1 MKSKQVQEFKETEIG
16 KIPADWEVTELEN
29 VADVID
35 PHPSHRAPQIVENGF
50 PFAGI
55 GDIAEDGTIDVLSSR
70 KIGEEFVKQQEKSY
84 TIDEFSIGYGRVG
97 TVGKIVQLRT
107 QTFRY
112 ALSPTLA
119 VINPKN
125 SIDKKFLNS
134 VLYSR
139 QFSNQV
145 FARITGTTRPTLGIQ
160 QLRKLL
166 IMIPPIDEQKSIGKS
181 LSDLT
186 RKIQNL
192 QNQNRILEQTVQAIF
207 QSWFVDFDGVNEF
220 EDSELGKIPKGW
232 ITQKL
237 GNVLIEIETGMRPK
251 GGVSEIKSGIP
262 SIGAESIRSMGIF
275 DFKKIKFVDE
285 EFFNKMKRGIIK
297 NRDVLL
303 YKDGGKPGTFIPY
316 VSFFGDG
323 FPFETCVINE
333 HVYRLRIND
342 KLSQIFLYFWLSSGK
357 IIHEME
363 TRATGAAQPGLN
375 STQVKS
381 LPILIPK
388 NYLIRKFDN
397 ISQPLISSLFS
408 NCKKIQSLT
417 KTRDTLLP
425 KLMSGEIRV

>member
-1 MKSKQVQEFKETEIG
+1 MKSKTIQEFKETEIG
-16 KIPADWEVTELEN
+16 KIPTDWEVTELGN

-70 KIGEEFVKQQEKSY
+70 KIGEEFVKQQEESY

-134 VLYSR
+134 VLHSR

-181 LSDLT
+181 LSELT

-192 QNQNRILEQTVQAIF
+192 QNQNHTLEQIAQAIF
-207 QSWFVDFDGVNEF
+207 KSWFVDFDGVTEF

-232 ITQKL
+232 SVDKFENHLELTKGVSYKSKELMPSNKALVSLKSINRGGGYTERGLKSFDGKYKDNQIVYENDIVIAQTDLTQDASVIGKPAL
-237 GNVLIEIETGMRPK
+237 IRKSNEFNVLIASLDLIIARPK
-251 GGVSEIKSGIP
+251 NNENLKFYIYHILLTNKFQNHIYGYTNGTNVLHLGKDGIP
-262 SIGAESIRSMGIF
+262 NYQF
-275 DFKKIKFVDE
+275 LLPPKKILEKF
-285 EFFNKMKRGIIK
+285 NQ
-297 NRDVLL
+297 L
-303 YKDGGKPGTFIPY
+303 
-316 VSFFGDG
+316 VS
-323 FPFETCVINE
+323 T
-333 HVYRLRIND
+333 
-342 KLSQIFLYFWLSSGK
+342 
-357 IIHEME
+357 
-363 TRATGAAQPGLN
+363 
-375 STQVKS
+375 
-381 LPILIPK
+381 LIQ
-388 NYLIRKFDN
+388 NN
-397 ISQPLISSLFS
+397 H
-408 NCKKIQSLT
+408 NNHCHIQTLT
-417 KTRDTLLP
+417 KTRDALLP